1 MDEKN
6 LEELVRHA
14 SAENVKLKAEIAEL
28 NDKIKIIQQRNEF
41 LHKYIDKHIE
51 KKKGANEHKLVQ
63 QIYTSQDA

>member
-51 KKKGANEHKLVQ
+51 KKKEHNNDR
-63 QIYTSQDA
+63 YN